1 MIDEGDDASY
11 EIDTLWYSQGRLTR
25 DGFVV
30 LIAIPFKSVR
40 FSSAPVQEW
49 RIALGRTIS
58 RRGESSFWPHISAHG
73 RGLVRQMGALRGSA
87 LALWRVLRCSPLSA
101 GGVDYAPTSP
111 RYDSVIQP
119 QSGPPRRVPHG
130 EGAGA

>member
-1 MIDEGDDASY
+1 MTERIRTS
-11 EIDTLWYSQGRLTR
+11 LWSAG
-25 DGFVV
+25 
-30 LIAIPFKSVR
+30 APVR
-40 FSSAPVQEW
+40 FSELLVI
-49 RIALGRTIS
+49 RIYRLTL
-58 RRGESSFWPHISAHG
+58 RGVFGGQCRFHPSCSEYAEQA
-73 RGLVRQMGALRGSA
+73 VRQMGALRGSA